1 MHTGR
6 IWGFS
11 VEKWRTES
19 HKKNVKYSSIS
30 GGQTLTPCKSP
41 LGSSRKVPP
50 TLFGYPWVRTTSWAN
65 NLSLV
70 LRVPFPLLF
79 PGASQQQLINWLAS
93 LAQKSNLKLSSITEA
108 KITGRSSRSIFAKT
122 LQIFVRQWRTQE
134 IVQYFGGAKCGSGRG
149 IFQFMRRQFAELWA
163 IFEG

>member
-50 TLFGYPWVRTTSWAN
+50 TLFGYPWGRTTSWAN

-79 PGASQQQLINWLAS
+79 PGARQQQLTDLQFTKMS
-93 LAQKSNLKLSSITEA
+93 LFLRTCTKLHNYRTIQTSAYVFKAPTNSEDYT
-108 KITGRSSRSIFAKT
+108 KVFAFPHVVK
-122 LQIFVRQWRTQE
+122 V
-134 IVQYFGGAKCGSGRG
+134 A
-149 IFQFMRRQFAELWA
+149 IFQRLKIYMTGASVALYPIGNVQLF
-163 IFEG
+163 

>member
-50 TLFGYPWVRTTSWAN
+50 TLFGYPWGRTTSWAN

-79 PGASQQQLINWLAS
+79 PGARQQQLTICGVVKQCHVYLLVETYSQNTFW
-93 LAQKSNLKLSSITEA
+93 
-108 KITGRSSRSIFAKT
+108 
-122 LQIFVRQWRTQE
+122 QILHISWIIE
-134 IVQYFGGAKCGSGRG
+134 NISKWN
-149 IFQFMRRQFAELWA
+149 ELWTPDELVKLFQNHTPQQKLFWLVKLVD
-163 IFEG
+163 IF